1 MPPRDVADAP
11 LSLRRMPDRSRRP
24 APSGEPPRSRVVF
37 LVPGAAAACAALAAC
52 GPDPVTWDGLPELRF
67 RPPPA
72 SAAAA
77 PDAAA
82 DTLVRTVVTSLRS
95 NGWANVR
102 ASAPARQAAYTG
114 AEFAPAPP
122 APPLAAE
129 PPDPTGARCPL
140 SLRVVAARAPAPAAQ
155 GGVAAAAGDPHAAH
169 AAPAA
174 GGAAAAP
181 AAPAPAAGT
190 AGAAAVWWAQRPDR
204 SAALYL
210 SRTADGGRT
219 WTAPLAVD
227 TLDRSEAGCDRP
239 APSVAVDSAN
249 GYLHVAYS
257 MRAPEGPGVFY
268 AHQMDPRGPFE
279 RPQAIVYG
287 ERPAATS
294 VASAGDRVVV
304 AYEDP
309 NTGGRPF
316 VSLALSRTAGHSWAE
331 RVPVSAG
338 NVAAE
343 RPVVALRGAG
353 DVVLGW
359 VERAAPRELA
369 TTDDPR
375 AAVAPLPSGVVVRVG
390 RLRE

>member
-1 MPPRDVADAP
+1 
-11 LSLRRMPDRSRRP
+11 MPDRSRRS
-24 APSGEPPRSRVVF
+24 ARGAQPPRARVIHAARA
-37 LVPGAAAACAALAAC
+37 LAAATSAALAAC
-52 GPDPVTWDGLPELRF
+52 GPDPVTWTGFPEVRL

-82 DTLVRTVVTSLRS
+82 DTLVRTVVDSLL
-95 NGWANVR
+95 GAGATAR
-102 ASAPARQAAYTG
+102 AAGRPAGDPSADAGAAPARAQ
-114 AEFAPAPP
+114 
-122 APPLAAE
+122 L
-129 PPDPTGARCPL
+129 PPDPAGARCPL
-140 SLRVVAARAPAPAAQ
+140 SLRVAAVRAAPAPAP
-155 GGVAAAAGDPHAAH
+155 GAGDPHAAH
-169 AAPAA
+169 ALHAASGANPGTSAA
-174 GGAAAAP
+174 GAAP
-181 AAPAPAAGT
+181 PGA
-190 AGAAAVWWAQRPDR
+190 AAAVWWAQRPDR
-204 SAALYL
+204 SASLYL

-239 APSVAVDSAN
+239 APSVTADAAN

-279 RPQAIVYG
+279 RPQVIVYG
-287 ERPAATS
+287 DRPAATS

-316 VSLALSRTAGHSWAE
+316 VSLALSRTAGHSWQE
-331 RVPVSAG
+331 RVPVSAS

-343 RPVVALRGAG
+343 RPVVALRGADG
-353 DVVLGW
+353 VVLGW
-359 VERAAPRELA
+359 VERSAPRELA

>member
-1 MPPRDVADAP
+1 
-11 LSLRRMPDRSRRP
+11 MPDRSRRP
-24 APSGEPPRSRVVF
+24 APGGEPPRPRVVF
-37 LVPGAAAACAALAAC
+37 LVPSAAAACAALAAC
-52 GPDPVTWDGLPELRF
+52 GPDPVNWDGLPELRL

-82 DTLVRTVVTSLRS
+82 DTLVRTVVASLRR

-102 ASAPARQAAYTG
+102 TDAPARQAGDTA
-114 AEFAPAPP
+114 AELALVPLAPP
-122 APPLAAE
+122 IASE

-140 SLRVVAARAPAPAAQ
+140 SLRVVAARASAPAAQ
-155 GGVAAAAGDPHAAH
+155 GGGAAAAGDPHAAH
-169 AAPAA
+169 AAHA
-174 GGAAAAP
+174 GAAAPTASAP
-181 AAPAPAAGT
+181 TAPAPATAAG
-190 AGAAAVWWAQRPDR
+190 ADAAAAVWWAQRPDR

-210 SRTADGGRT
+210 SRTVDGGRT
-219 WTAPLAVD
+219 WSAPLAVD

-294 VASAGDRVVV
+294 VASAGDQVVV

-331 RVPVSAG
+331 RVPVSGG

-343 RPVVALRGAG
+343 RPVVALRGAR

-359 VERAAPRELA
+359 VERSAPRELA

>member
-1 MPPRDVADAP
+1 
-11 LSLRRMPDRSRRP
+11 MPDRSRRP
-24 APSGEPPRSRVVF
+24 APGGEPPRPRVVF
-37 LVPGAAAACAALAAC
+37 LVPSAAAACAALAAC
-52 GPDPVTWDGLPELRF
+52 GPDPVTWDGLPELRL

-82 DTLVRTVVTSLRS
+82 DTLVRTVVASLRT

-102 ASAPARQAAYTG
+102 ADAATRQAAAYAG
-114 AEFAPAPP
+114 AEVALAPLAPP
-122 APPLAAE
+122 IAAE

-140 SLRVVAARAPAPAAQ
+140 SLRVVAARASAPAAH
-155 GGVAAAAGDPHAAH
+155 GGGAAAAAGDPHAAH
-169 AAPAA
+169 AAHATPAA
-174 GGAAAAP
+174 GAASAAP
-181 AAPAPAAGT
+181 AAPAPAAG
-190 AGAAAVWWAQRPDR
+190 AAAAVWWAQRPDR

-294 VASAGDRVVV
+294 VASAGDQVVV

-359 VERAAPRELA
+359 VERSAPRELA
-369 TTDDPR
+369 TTEDPR